1 VPKVSAAYVC
11 QACGARTRQFF
22 GRCSACGG
30 WNTLVEQREAPS
42 DARRRRP
49 VAAEPSVAPGRP
61 RRSEPIET
69 VGERPL
75 QRLASGYGELD
86 RVLGGG
92 LVPGSLVLLGGDP
105 GIGKSTLLLQC
116 ARSMAGQRLVLYV
129 SAEESAQQVKLRWR
143 RLQNRDGGD
152 GVPAGRAARGGAVS
166 ARVAP
171 SAGAAGPQGL
181 TPGAPAAVGAADVA
195 TGASVQAASGS
206 GRPSSSNRAQ
216 PMRPAPEDPAGPR
229 PSALASPGSRRPE
242 ASADSLNAIATDAT
256 ATNGPQ
262 REAPGRSGRAQALP
276 SLSAASGPVGEAWPR
291 SLGDDPDPVPPDG
304 PEPAPQLQLL
314 AETDLELVLQ
324 ELEALRPAVAIIDSI
339 QALHDGE
346 LASAPGSVAQV
357 RECAAALAR
366 IAKRQDTALVL
377 VGHVTKEGALAGPKV
392 LEHLVDAVLTF
403 EGDRFASHRLLRAV
417 KNRFGATHELGV
429 FEMRDRGLHEVAN
442 PSELF
447 LGGGEPSSGTAT
459 IVACEGTRPLLVEL
473 QALVSTTSYASPR
486 RTATGIAVNRLHQ
499 ILAVLEKHLGLP
511 LSRFDCYLAVAG
523 GLEVEEPA
531 ADLGVAAAV
540 VASYRDLTLPAG
552 TALIGELG
560 LGGQL
565 RPVGQLE
572 LRLQEAARLGF
583 SRAVVPRGG
592 GLGPIAAGLGL
603 ELREA
608 GTVAE
613 ALVAALGVNPAE
625 EG

>member
-1 VPKVSAAYVC
+1 MEQKAAP
-11 QACGARTRQFF
+11 AAD
-22 GRCSACGG
+22 S
-30 WNTLVEQREAPS
+30 
-42 DARRRRP
+42 RRRRP
-49 VAAEPSVAPGRP
+49 VAEAAAAEAVVAGQP
-61 RRSEPIET
+61 RRSEPIQA
-69 VGERPL
+69 VGERAL
-75 QRLASGYGELD
+75 QRLSSGYGEFD

-92 LVPGSLVLLGGDP
+92 LVPGSLVLVGGDP
-105 GIGKSTLLLQC
+105 GIGKSTLLLQS
-116 ARSMAGQRLVLYV
+116 ARAMAGRASVLYV

-143 RLQNRDGGD
+143 RLAEASLGQ
-152 GVPAGRAARGGAVS
+152 PEAGQPEAGES
-166 ARVAP
+166 K
-171 SAGAAGPQGL
+171 AGA
-181 TPGAPAAVGAADVA
+181 DF
-195 TGASVQAASGS
+195 
-206 GRPSSSNRAQ
+206 
-216 PMRPAPEDPAGPR
+216 
-229 PSALASPGSRRPE
+229 
-242 ASADSLNAIATDAT
+242 
-256 ATNGPQ
+256 
-262 REAPGRSGRAQALP
+262 
-276 SLSAASGPVGEAWPR
+276 
-291 SLGDDPDPVPPDG
+291 
-304 PEPAPQLQLL
+304 QLL

-339 QALHDGE
+339 QALHDAE
-346 LASAPGSVAQV
+346 LGSAPGSVSQV

-366 IAKRQDTALVL
+366 IAKRQDTALLL

-429 FEMRDRGLHEVAN
+429 FEMRDRGLAEVTN

-447 LGGGEPSSGTAT
+447 LGSDEPSAGTAT
-459 IVACEGTRPLLVEL
+459 IVACEGTRPLVVEM

-486 RTATGIAVNRLHQ
+486 RSATGIAVNRLHQ

-540 VASYRDLTLPAG
+540 VASYRDLTLPPG
-552 TALIGELG
+552 TVLVGELG

-583 SRAVVPRGG
+583 TRAVVPKGT
-592 GLGPIAAGLGL
+592 GLAKAAAGFGL
-603 ELREA
+603 QLLEA
-608 GTVAE
+608 GGVAE
-613 ALVAALGVNPAE
+613 ALVAALGVNPADDR
-625 EG
+625 G

>member
-1 VPKVSAAYVC
+1 MGRSSLYVC
-11 QACGARTRQFF
+11 QTCGAQTRQFF
-22 GRCSACGG
+22 GRCAACGS
-30 WNTLVEQREAPS
+30 WNSLVEQVVPAS
-42 DARRRRP
+42 DTRRRRP
-49 VAAEPSVAPGRP
+49 VTSAAAAAGAASGAMGATDLPPRS
-61 RRSEPIET
+61 RRSESIHT

-75 QRLASGYGELD
+75 QRLGSGYGELD

-92 LVPGSLVLLGGDP
+92 LVPGSLVLVGGDP
-105 GIGKSTLLLQC
+105 GIGKSTLLLQSAEAMA
-116 ARSMAGQRLVLYV
+116 ARHSVLYV

-143 RLQNRDGGD
+143 RLGGD
-152 GVPAGRAARGGAVS
+152 GS
-166 ARVAP
+166 
-171 SAGAAGPQGL
+171 
-181 TPGAPAAVGAADVA
+181 
-195 TGASVQAASGS
+195 
-206 GRPSSSNRAQ
+206 
-216 PMRPAPEDPAGPR
+216 
-229 PSALASPGSRRPE
+229 
-242 ASADSLNAIATDAT
+242 
-256 ATNGPQ
+256 
-262 REAPGRSGRAQALP
+262 
-276 SLSAASGPVGEAWPR
+276 
-291 SLGDDPDPVPPDG
+291 
-304 PEPAPQLQLL
+304 QLQLL

-324 ELEALRPAVAIIDSI
+324 ELESLRPAVAIIDSI

-366 IAKRQDTALVL
+366 IAKRQDTALLL
-377 VGHVTKEGALAGPKV
+377 VGHVTKEGMLAGPKV

-429 FEMRDRGLHEVAN
+429 FEMRDRGLVEVTN

-447 LGGGEPSSGTAT
+447 LGSDEPSAGTAT
-459 IVACEGTRPLLVEL
+459 IVACEGTRALVVEM
-473 QALVSTTSYASPR
+473 QSLVSTTSYASPR
-486 RTATGIAVNRLHQ
+486 RTATGIGTNRLHQ

-531 ADLGVAAAV
+531 ADLGVATAV
-540 VASYRDLTLPAG
+540 VASYRDLTLPPG
-552 TALIGELG
+552 TVLVGELG

-583 SRAVVPRGG
+583 RRAVVPKGS
-592 GLGPIAAGLGL
+592 GLGPMAAGIDLQL
-603 ELREA
+603 LEA

-613 ALVAALGVNPAE
+613 ALVMALGVNPADDRA
-625 EG
+625 

>member
-1 VPKVSAAYVC
+1 MC
-11 QACGARTRQFF
+11 QSCGARTRQYF
-22 GRCSACGG
+22 GRCSGCGG
-30 WNTLVEQREAPS
+30 WNTLVEQVAVS
-42 DARRRRP
+42 TDSRRRRP
-49 VAAEPSVAPGRP
+49 VAAADASDGSGGPGSP
-61 RRSEPIET
+61 RRSEPIAA
-69 VGERPL
+69 VGDRPL

-116 ARSMAGQRLVLYV
+116 ARTMAVGQSVLYV

-143 RLQNRDGGD
+143 RLAEEGEGS
-152 GVPAGRAARGGAVS
+152 GP
-166 ARVAP
+166 
-171 SAGAAGPQGL
+171 AGAADRENGGS
-181 TPGAPAAVGAADVA
+181 AA
-195 TGASVQAASGS
+195 AASG
-206 GRPSSSNRAQ
+206 
-216 PMRPAPEDPAGPR
+216 
-229 PSALASPGSRRPE
+229 
-242 ASADSLNAIATDAT
+242 
-256 ATNGPQ
+256 
-262 REAPGRSGRAQALP
+262 
-276 SLSAASGPVGEAWPR
+276 
-291 SLGDDPDPVPPDG
+291 
-304 PEPAPQLQLL
+304 LQLL

-346 LASAPGSVAQV
+346 LGSAPGSVAQV
-357 RECAAALAR
+357 RECAAALQR
-366 IAKRQDTALVL
+366 IAKRQHTALLL
-377 VGHVTKEGALAGPKV
+377 VGHVTKEGLLAGPKV

-429 FEMRDRGLHEVAN
+429 FEMRGSGLVEVTN

-447 LGGGEPSSGTAT
+447 LGGEGPGTGT
-459 IVACEGTRPLLVEL
+459 IVACEGTRPLVVEL
-473 QALVSTTSYASPR
+473 QALVSPTSYASPR
-486 RTATGIAVNRLHQ
+486 RSATGIAANRLHQ

-540 VASYRDLTLPAG
+540 VASYRDLVLPPG
-552 TALIGELG
+552 TVLVGELG

-583 SRAVVPRGG
+583 RRAVVPRGA
-592 GLGPIAAGLGL
+592 LPLSLAASLDL
-603 ELREA
+603 QVLEA
-608 GTVAE
+608 GSVAE
-613 ALVAALGVNPAE
+613 ALVAALGVDPAADA
-625 EG
+625 

>member
-1 VPKVSAAYVC
+1 LARVTSTYVC
-11 QACGARTRQFF
+11 QSCGAQSRQFF
-22 GRCSACGG
+22 GRCSSCGS
-30 WNTLVEQREAPS
+30 WNSLVEQAAPAV

-49 VAAEPSVAPGRP
+49 VAAAAESAVIPAAP
-61 RRSEPIET
+61 RRSEPIQA

-105 GIGKSTLLLQC
+105 GIGKSTLLLQSAQAM
-116 ARSMAGQRLVLYV
+116 ARRHSVLYV

-143 RLQNRDGGD
+143 RLVEQLDGE
-152 GVPAGRAARGGAVS
+152 GVAAPDS
-166 ARVAP
+166 A
-171 SAGAAGPQGL
+171 
-181 TPGAPAAVGAADVA
+181 
-195 TGASVQAASGS
+195 
-206 GRPSSSNRAQ
+206 
-216 PMRPAPEDPAGPR
+216 
-229 PSALASPGSRRPE
+229 
-242 ASADSLNAIATDAT
+242 
-256 ATNGPQ
+256 
-262 REAPGRSGRAQALP
+262 
-276 SLSAASGPVGEAWPR
+276 
-291 SLGDDPDPVPPDG
+291 
-304 PEPAPQLQLL
+304 LQLL
-314 AETDLELVLQ
+314 SETDLELVLQ
-324 ELEALRPAVAIIDSI
+324 ELEALRPAVAVIDSI

-346 LASAPGSVAQV
+346 LGSAPGSVAQV

-366 IAKRQDTALVL
+366 IAKRQDTALLL
-377 VGHVTKEGALAGPKV
+377 VGHVTKEGMLAGPKV

-429 FEMRDRGLHEVAN
+429 FEMRGQGLAEVLN

-447 LGGGEPSSGTAT
+447 LGGDEPSAGTAT
-459 IVACEGTRPLLVEL
+459 IVACEGTRPLVVEL

-486 RTATGIAVNRLHQ
+486 RTATGIGTNRLHQ

-540 VASYRDLTLPAG
+540 VASYRDLTLPPG
-552 TALIGELG
+552 TVLVGELG

-572 LRLQEAARLGF
+572 ARLQEAARLGF
-583 SRAVVPRGG
+583 RRAVVPKGS
-592 GLGPIAAGLGL
+592 GLGRRAAGLDL
-603 ELREA
+603 QLREA
-608 GTVAE
+608 GSVAE
-613 ALVAALGVNPAE
+613 ALVAALGVNPADDRA
-625 EG
+625 

>member
-1 VPKVSAAYVC
+1 MARSATLYVC
-11 QACGARTRQFF
+11 TSCGAQTRQFF
-22 GRCSACGG
+22 GRCSSCGS
-30 WNTLVEQREAPS
+30 WNTLVEQAGAAGA
-42 DARRRRP
+42 DNRRRRP
-49 VAAEPSVAPGRP
+49 VPAAAAGAGAPPPQP
-61 RRSEPIET
+61 RRSEPIAA

-75 QRLASGYGELD
+75 QRLASGYGEFD

-105 GIGKSTLLLQC
+105 GIGKSTLLLQS
-116 ARSMAGQRLVLYV
+116 ARSMAGRASVLYV

-143 RLQNRDGGD
+143 RL
-152 GVPAGRAARGGAVS
+152 ARMEEG
-166 ARVAP
+166 
-171 SAGAAGPQGL
+171 AGAAGE
-181 TPGAPAAVGAADVA
+181 GAELAAD
-195 TGASVQAASGS
+195 
-206 GRPSSSNRAQ
+206 
-216 PMRPAPEDPAGPR
+216 
-229 PSALASPGSRRPE
+229 
-242 ASADSLNAIATDAT
+242 ADFL
-256 ATNGPQ
+256 
-262 REAPGRSGRAQALP
+262 
-276 SLSAASGPVGEAWPR
+276 
-291 SLGDDPDPVPPDG
+291 
-304 PEPAPQLQLL
+304 LL

-366 IAKRQDTALVL
+366 IAKRQDTALLL
-377 VGHVTKEGALAGPKV
+377 VGHVTKEGSLAGPKV

-429 FEMRDRGLHEVAN
+429 FEMRDRGLAEVTN

-459 IVACEGTRPLLVEL
+459 IVACEGTRPLVVEL

-486 RTATGIAVNRLHQ
+486 RSATGIAVNRLHQ
-499 ILAVLEKHLGLP
+499 ILAVLEKHMGLP

-540 VASYRDLTLPAG
+540 VASYRDLTLPPG
-552 TALIGELG
+552 TVLIGELG

-565 RPVGQLE
+565 RPVSQLE
-572 LRLQEAARLGF
+572 LRLGEAARLGF
-583 SRAVVPRGG
+583 TRAVVPRGS
-592 GLGPIAAGLGL
+592 GLGPVAAGLGL
-603 ELREA
+603 QLLEA
-608 GTVAE
+608 ATIAQ
-613 ALVAALGVNPAE
+613 ALVAALGVNPADDQP
-625 EG
+625 

>member
-1 VPKVSAAYVC
+1 LARPLSSYVC
-11 QACGARTRQFF
+11 QSCGSRTRQYF
-22 GRCSACGG
+22 GRCSGCGG
-30 WNTLVEQREAPS
+30 WNTLVEQAAVPTDS
-42 DARRRRP
+42 RRRRP
-49 VAAEPSVAPGRP
+49 VVASDAPGGAGGP
-61 RRSEPIET
+61 GSPPRSEPIAA
-69 VGERPL
+69 VGDRPL

-116 ARSMAGQRLVLYV
+116 ARTMAVGQSVLYV
-129 SAEESAQQVKLRWR
+129 SAEESAQQVRLRWR
-143 RLQNRDGGD
+143 RLAEEGEGASHAPERPHGL
-152 GVPAGRAARGGAVS
+152 VAAIPSRSAAATRPGRRSTGHEPG
-166 ARVAP
+166 P
-171 SAGAAGPQGL
+171 S
-181 TPGAPAAVGAADVA
+181 GAAD
-195 TGASVQAASGS
+195 Q
-206 GRPSSSNRAQ
+206 
-216 PMRPAPEDPAGPR
+216 E
-229 PSALASPGSRRPE
+229 
-242 ASADSLNAIATDAT
+242 
-256 ATNGPQ
+256 NG
-262 REAPGRSGRAQALP
+262 G
-276 SLSAASGPVGEAWPR
+276 SAAAVSG
-291 SLGDDPDPVPPDG
+291 
-304 PEPAPQLQLL
+304 LQLL

-346 LASAPGSVAQV
+346 LGSAPGSVAQV
-357 RECAAALAR
+357 RECAAALQR
-366 IAKRQDTALVL
+366 IAKRQHTALLL
-377 VGHVTKEGALAGPKV
+377 VGHVTKEGLLAGPKV

-429 FEMRDRGLHEVAN
+429 FEMRGSGLVEVTN

-447 LGGGEPSSGTAT
+447 LGGEGPGTGT
-459 IVACEGTRPLLVEL
+459 IVACEGTRPLVVEL
-473 QALVSTTSYASPR
+473 QALVSPTSYASPR
-486 RTATGIAVNRLHQ
+486 RSATGIAANRLHQ

-552 TALIGELG
+552 TVLIGELG

-583 SRAVVPRGG
+583 RRAVVPRGG
-592 GLGPIAAGLGL
+592 LPPSLASSLNL
-603 ELREA
+603 QVLEA
-608 GTVAE
+608 GSVAE
-613 ALVAALGVNPAE
+613 ALVAALGVDPAQD
-625 EG
+625 

>member
-1 VPKVSAAYVC
+1 MAKPSTFFVC
-11 QACGARTRQFF
+11 TSCGAQARQFF
-22 GRCSACGG
+22 GKCASCGS
-30 WNTLVEQREAPS
+30 WNTLVEQKAAPAADS
-42 DARRRRP
+42 RRRRP
-49 VAAEPSVAPGRP
+49 VAEAAAAEAVVAGQP
-61 RRSEPIET
+61 RRSEPIQA
-69 VGERPL
+69 VGERAL
-75 QRLASGYGELD
+75 QRLSSGYGEFD

-92 LVPGSLVLLGGDP
+92 LVPGSLVLVGGDP
-105 GIGKSTLLLQC
+105 GIGKSTLLLQS
-116 ARSMAGQRLVLYV
+116 ARAMAGRASVLYV

-143 RLQNRDGGD
+143 RLAEAS
-152 GVPAGRAARGGAVS
+152 PAQPEAGQSEAGELEAGES
-166 ARVAP
+166 K
-171 SAGAAGPQGL
+171 AGA
-181 TPGAPAAVGAADVA
+181 DF
-195 TGASVQAASGS
+195 
-206 GRPSSSNRAQ
+206 
-216 PMRPAPEDPAGPR
+216 
-229 PSALASPGSRRPE
+229 
-242 ASADSLNAIATDAT
+242 
-256 ATNGPQ
+256 
-262 REAPGRSGRAQALP
+262 
-276 SLSAASGPVGEAWPR
+276 
-291 SLGDDPDPVPPDG
+291 
-304 PEPAPQLQLL
+304 QLL

-339 QALHDGE
+339 QALHDAE
-346 LASAPGSVAQV
+346 LGSAPGSVSQV

-366 IAKRQDTALVL
+366 IAKRQDTALLL

-429 FEMRDRGLHEVAN
+429 FEMRDRGLAEVTN

-447 LGGGEPSSGTAT
+447 LGGDEPSAGTAT
-459 IVACEGTRPLLVEL
+459 IVACEGTRPLVVEM

-486 RTATGIAVNRLHQ
+486 RSATGIAVNRLHQ

-540 VASYRDLTLPAG
+540 VASYRDLTLPPG
-552 TALIGELG
+552 TVLVGELG

-583 SRAVVPRGG
+583 TRAVVPRGT
-592 GLGPIAAGLGL
+592 GLAKAAAGFGL
-603 ELREA
+603 QLLEA
-608 GTVAE
+608 GGVAE
-613 ALVAALGVNPAE
+613 ALVAALGVNPADDR
-625 EG
+625 G

>member
-1 VPKVSAAYVC
+1 VPKVSASYVC

-22 GRCSACGG
+22 GRCSSCGA
-30 WNTLVEQREAPS
+30 WNTLVEQREAPV

-49 VAAEPSVAPGRP
+49 VAEEAGATTGRP

-116 ARSMAGQRLVLYV
+116 ARAMAGQRLVLYV

-143 RLQNRDGGD
+143 RLQNNDVEAGD
-152 GVPAGRAARGGAVS
+152 GMAAGRSARGGAAAPQV
-166 ARVAP
+166 RP
-171 SAGAAGPQGL
+171 SAGAAAPRVSAFGADEPAVPRRSAAGIPAGAAGGRWPRDGAGGMGTSPHVRASDRGAGGVTFSAAAGAAGSQGPPPGGAGSAVAAAGSAGQRGSAGSVSAEGPAGEPEAA
-181 TPGAPAAVGAADVA
+181 PGA
-195 TGASVQAASGS
+195 AAS
-206 GRPSSSNRAQ
+206 
-216 PMRPAPEDPAGPR
+216 
-229 PSALASPGSRRPE
+229 ASPF
-242 ASADSLNAIATDAT
+242 A
-256 ATNGPQ
+256 
-262 REAPGRSGRAQALP
+262 
-276 SLSAASGPVGEAWPR
+276 
-291 SLGDDPDPVPPDG
+291 
-304 PEPAPQLQLL
+304 QLQLL

-339 QALHDGE
+339 QALHDAE

-429 FEMRDRGLHEVAN
+429 FEMQGRGLQEVAN

-540 VASYRDLTLPAG
+540 VASFRDLTMPPG

-583 SRAVVPRGG
+583 ARAVVPRGG

-625 EG
+625 EA

>member
-1 VPKVSAAYVC
+1 MAKPSTFFVC
-11 QACGARTRQFF
+11 TSCGAQARQFF
-22 GRCSACGG
+22 GKCASCGS
-30 WNTLVEQREAPS
+30 WNTLVEQKAAPAADS
-42 DARRRRP
+42 RRRRP
-49 VAAEPSVAPGRP
+49 VAEVAAAEAVVAGQP
-61 RRSEPIET
+61 RRSEPIQA
-69 VGERPL
+69 VGERAL
-75 QRLASGYGELD
+75 QRLSSGYGEFD

-92 LVPGSLVLLGGDP
+92 LVPGSLVLVGGDP
-105 GIGKSTLLLQC
+105 GIGKSTLLLQS
-116 ARSMAGQRLVLYV
+116 ARAMAGRASVLYV

-143 RLQNRDGGD
+143 RLADAS
-152 GVPAGRAARGGAVS
+152 PAQPEAGQPEAGES
-166 ARVAP
+166 K
-171 SAGAAGPQGL
+171 AGA
-181 TPGAPAAVGAADVA
+181 DF
-195 TGASVQAASGS
+195 
-206 GRPSSSNRAQ
+206 
-216 PMRPAPEDPAGPR
+216 
-229 PSALASPGSRRPE
+229 
-242 ASADSLNAIATDAT
+242 
-256 ATNGPQ
+256 
-262 REAPGRSGRAQALP
+262 
-276 SLSAASGPVGEAWPR
+276 
-291 SLGDDPDPVPPDG
+291 
-304 PEPAPQLQLL
+304 QLL

-339 QALHDGE
+339 QALHDAE
-346 LASAPGSVAQV
+346 LGSAPGSVSQV

-366 IAKRQDTALVL
+366 IAKRQDTALLL

-429 FEMRDRGLHEVAN
+429 FEMRDRGLAEVTN

-447 LGGGEPSSGTAT
+447 LGSDEPSAGTAT
-459 IVACEGTRPLLVEL
+459 IVACEGTRPLVVEM

-486 RTATGIAVNRLHQ
+486 RSATGIAVNRLHQ

-540 VASYRDLTLPAG
+540 VASYRDLTLPPG
-552 TALIGELG
+552 TVLVGELG

-583 SRAVVPRGG
+583 TRAVVPRGT
-592 GLGPIAAGLGL
+592 GLAKAAAGFGL
-603 ELREA
+603 QLLEA
-608 GTVAE
+608 GGVAE
-613 ALVAALGVNPAE
+613 ALVAALGVNPADDRS
-625 EG
+625 

>member
-1 VPKVSAAYVC
+1 VC
-11 QACGARTRQFF
+11 QSCGARTRQYF
-22 GRCSACGG
+22 GRCSGCGG
-30 WNTLVEQREAPS
+30 WNTLVEQAAVATDS
-42 DARRRRP
+42 RRRRP
-49 VAAEPSVAPGRP
+49 VAAADAPDGSGGPGSP
-61 RRSEPIET
+61 RRSEPIAA
-69 VGERPL
+69 VGDRPL

-116 ARSMAGQRLVLYV
+116 ARTMAVGQSVLYV

-143 RLQNRDGGD
+143 RLAEEGEGP
-152 GVPAGRAARGGAVS
+152 GPAGAGDRENGGSAA
-166 ARVAP
+166 
-171 SAGAAGPQGL
+171 
-181 TPGAPAAVGAADVA
+181 
-195 TGASVQAASGS
+195 AASG
-206 GRPSSSNRAQ
+206 
-216 PMRPAPEDPAGPR
+216 
-229 PSALASPGSRRPE
+229 
-242 ASADSLNAIATDAT
+242 
-256 ATNGPQ
+256 
-262 REAPGRSGRAQALP
+262 
-276 SLSAASGPVGEAWPR
+276 
-291 SLGDDPDPVPPDG
+291 
-304 PEPAPQLQLL
+304 LQLL

-346 LASAPGSVAQV
+346 LGSAPGSVAQV
-357 RECAAALAR
+357 RECAAALQR
-366 IAKRQDTALVL
+366 IAKRQHTALLL
-377 VGHVTKEGALAGPKV
+377 VGHVTKEGLLAGPKV

-429 FEMRDRGLHEVAN
+429 FEMRGSGLVEVTN

-447 LGGGEPSSGTAT
+447 LGGEGPGTGT
-459 IVACEGTRPLLVEL
+459 IVACEGTRPLVVEL
-473 QALVSTTSYASPR
+473 QALVSPTSYASPR
-486 RTATGIAVNRLHQ
+486 RSATGIAANRLHQ

-540 VASYRDLTLPAG
+540 VASYRDLVLPPG
-552 TALIGELG
+552 TVLVGELG

-583 SRAVVPRGG
+583 RRAVVPRGG
-592 GLGPIAAGLGL
+592 LPLSLAASLDL
-603 ELREA
+603 QVLEA
-608 GTVAE
+608 GSVAE
-613 ALVAALGVNPAE
+613 ALVAALGVDPAADA
-625 EG
+625 

>member
-1 VPKVSAAYVC
+1 LARSLSSYVC
-11 QACGARTRQFF
+11 QSCGARTRQYF
-22 GRCSACGG
+22 GRCSGCGG
-30 WNTLVEQREAPS
+30 WNTLVEQATVPTDS
-42 DARRRRP
+42 RRRRP
-49 VAAEPSVAPGRP
+49 VAAADAPSGDGGGGRA
-61 RRSEPIET
+61 RRSEPIDA
-69 VGERPL
+69 VGDRPL

-116 ARSMAGQRLVLYV
+116 ARTMAAAQSVLYV

-143 RLQNRDGGD
+143 RLAEEGQDSPSFPPGSSGAPRSSGD
-152 GVPAGRAARGGAVS
+152 GPGRHGAAALEDAETTS
-166 ARVAP
+166 AP
-171 SAGAAGPQGL
+171 SG
-181 TPGAPAAVGAADVA
+181 
-195 TGASVQAASGS
+195 
-206 GRPSSSNRAQ
+206 
-216 PMRPAPEDPAGPR
+216 
-229 PSALASPGSRRPE
+229 
-242 ASADSLNAIATDAT
+242 
-256 ATNGPQ
+256 
-262 REAPGRSGRAQALP
+262 
-276 SLSAASGPVGEAWPR
+276 
-291 SLGDDPDPVPPDG
+291 
-304 PEPAPQLQLL
+304 LQLL

-324 ELEALRPAVAIIDSI
+324 ELEALRPAVAVIDSI

-346 LASAPGSVAQV
+346 LGSAPGSVAQV
-357 RECAAALAR
+357 RECAAALQR
-366 IAKRQDTALVL
+366 IAKRQHTALLL
-377 VGHVTKEGALAGPKV
+377 VGHVTKEGLLAGPKV

-429 FEMRDRGLHEVAN
+429 FEMRGSGLVEVTN

-447 LGGGEPSSGTAT
+447 LGGEGPGTGT
-459 IVACEGTRPLLVEL
+459 IVACEGTRPLVVEL
-473 QALVSTTSYASPR
+473 QALVSPTSYASPR
-486 RTATGIAVNRLHQ
+486 RSATGIAANRLHQ

-540 VASYRDLTLPAG
+540 VASYRDLVLPPG
-552 TALIGELG
+552 TVLIGELG

-583 SRAVVPRGG
+583 RRAVVPKGT
-592 GLGPIAAGLGL
+592 LPPSLAAALAL
-603 ELREA
+603 QVLEA
-608 GTVAE
+608 GSVAE
-613 ALVAALGVNPAE
+613 ALVAALGVDPAADD
-625 EG
+625 